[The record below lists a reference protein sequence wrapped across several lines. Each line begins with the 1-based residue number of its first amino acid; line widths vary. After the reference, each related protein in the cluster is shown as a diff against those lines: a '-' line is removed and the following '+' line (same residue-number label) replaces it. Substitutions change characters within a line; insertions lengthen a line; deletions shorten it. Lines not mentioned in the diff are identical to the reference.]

1 MVDKIITVKSVFD
14 WTIEHTPSHSMP
26 LANPKHA
33 QDLISISLL
42 TITKLKTKPQLDAYI
57 RVGVTV
63 YVANKLVFQNNTY
76 FVQSEFFAI
85 SCKQLPGKCHWL
97 LLTQRINWRF
107 VKCLHQ
113 INQPSGSFWRYYVY
127 QEPTVRGLQRKA
139 RLADLSSPHDVFCY
153 QGTPCKMPH
162 AIVCFLEDELN
173 VLSKWEL

>member
-57 RVGVTV
+57 RVGVTTWQTSSCSRITPKDQL
-63 YVANKLVFQNNTY
+63 AHCMD
-76 FVQSEFFAI
+76 SETG
-85 SCKQLPGKCHWL
+85 SRSTSYQD
-97 LLTQRINWRF
+97 RF
-107 VKCLHQ
+107 GATML
-113 INQPSGSFWRYYVY
+113 FY

>member
-1 MVDKIITVKSVFD
+1 MVDTIITAKSVFD

-85 SCKQLPGKCHWL
+85 PCKQLPGKCHWL

-113 INQPSGSFWRYYVY
+113 INQPSGSFWRYYV
-127 QEPTVRGLQRKA
+127 VLSRANRA
-139 RLADLSSPHDVFCY
+139 RLATQGSPRGSLLSARRILLPRD
-153 QGTPCKMPH
+153 TM
-162 AIVCFLEDELN
+162 
-173 VLSKWEL
+173 